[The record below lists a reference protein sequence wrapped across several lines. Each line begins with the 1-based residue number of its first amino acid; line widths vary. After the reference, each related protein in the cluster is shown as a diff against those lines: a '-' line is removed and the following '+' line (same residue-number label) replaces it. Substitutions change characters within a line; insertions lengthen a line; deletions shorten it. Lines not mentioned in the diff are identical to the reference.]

1 MNSSPLWRRGT
12 QRFAHLALAVAIGA
26 FVYSPLR
33 TVPEAVLV
41 VQVLVFP
48 LLVVSGL
55 LMWRGARLR
64 RWRRAR

>member
-1 MNSSPLWRRGT
+1 M
-12 QRFAHLALAVAIGA
+12 QRLAHLALGAAIGA

-48 LLVVSGL
+48 LLVMSGL

-64 RWRRAR
+64 RWRHGR